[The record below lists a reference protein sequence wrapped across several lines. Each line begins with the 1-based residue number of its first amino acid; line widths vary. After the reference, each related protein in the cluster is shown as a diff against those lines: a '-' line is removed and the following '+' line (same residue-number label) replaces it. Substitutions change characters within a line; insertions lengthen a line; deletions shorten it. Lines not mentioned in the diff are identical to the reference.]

1 MQPSSLPVP
10 PAVPVHPAV
19 PTSPLNCPSSAECAV
34 PQPLLGAL
42 VWAIWVLA
50 FLAPVIAWGLASL
63 AVGPGGKPRRGRGAS
78 VLGPAVLVTAGVLFL
93 FRIVTILPDRFQPLP
108 IDLSGGPL
116 VWLDLLGLTSPGHA
130 TTATRC
136 CTRPLG
142 TAPEAMALLAA
153 LTGYV
158 LVLVAL
164 VLGSRRRGEE
174 ITQAFRIPFGE
185 QGSLVLLAGGV
196 LMVLGVRRPVEEAG
210 RSVVLLDALG
220 FAPVACGA
228 LAIWMRAR
236 YEPEVALEPA
246 VQPTIQIPQAS
257 PDVLSTWKQIG
268 AISPEGAPLFATPGG
283 ISPGRVEGVS
293 AGCWRLSGA
302 LGPPPA
308 ALDEVARLF
317 QAPFQGFLVGDLPD
331 PTERIF
337 LSAVVLR
344 AALLE
349 GIPVLVIT
357 EGMRRDVDGTLHA
370 ELRDAVDEAVRASG
384 MWSCGPLVVG
394 ERELRE
400 AIAGK
405 RFPAAAFLD
414 VGELSALGIRTLGRA
429 EEGAQWAR
437 QVGLVILSKL
447 DRGSGLTV
455 THRMYTLRRLGLV
468 LRAAGARWSV
478 LATGFGGVAT
488 RSLLEQTFPGFS
500 VREVPFGPRAS
511 AQVQVW
517 TANHAFLRTPGA
529 PWIRRAIEPL
539 VRGGL
544 QMTAGDPLG
553 HFDQRTLEVEV
564 GKVTLVRDIALGG
577 DASASFL
584 DDSWMLAAFRSLPNR
599 VPTHHLL
606 PHHALWGIEP
616 NPVVR
621 FLLKTGSL
629 SGMAQQGRVPAP
641 RPLVGYG
648 NRLLARAHL
657 QAALREGEQDLE
669 SLAGI
674 FGRSLVDQVI
684 GEGYKPE
691 RHALRSV
698 ASQQGLKRVALAP
711 VLAGDVAS
719 PLRNTVSEQ
728 VIRVVHRHGGRH
740 LLDVDKLVAET
751 RFYPGRVFALGSERF
766 EVPLHA
772 FDAKRGEIQVEAVD
786 ESRSL
791 TLPQLTLHLLD
802 PTPSEAPLEIR
813 SGKLVYTLTSFEVTS
828 REQVSGVREASG
840 RVTSYAPV
848 QSQYRTRMRGV
859 FFPAQLD
866 DRLLLHLATSVEG
879 VLMALLLAA
888 PDDLAVVPLP
898 AGQFSVYGPGFGV
911 VDRHVQGIGAAEALD
926 PIAVDEVFVW
936 VRAVLSACGC
946 QQGCAECTSSVA
958 LAAGPDKQGVLRLL
972 GA

>member
-1 MQPSSLPVP
+1 VW
-10 PAVPVHPAV
+10 V
-19 PTSPLNCPSSAECAV
+19 
-34 PQPLLGAL
+34 
-42 VWAIWVLA
+42 VWALA
-50 FLAPVIAWGLASL
+50 FLAPLLAWGLASL
-63 AVGPGGKPRRGRGAS
+63 AVGPGGKPRAGRGAS
-78 VLGPAVLVTAGVLFL
+78 ILGPAALVTAGLLLL
-93 FRIVTILPDRFQPLP
+93 FRLVTLLPDSLQPLP
-108 IDLSGGPL
+108 VDLSGGPF
-116 VWLDLLGLTSPGHA
+116 VWLDQLGITSPGTA
-130 TTATRC
+130 TTAARC
-136 CTRPLG
+136 CARPSG

-153 LTGYV
+153 LAGY
-158 LVLVAL
+158 LLALVAL
-164 VLGSRRRGEE
+164 VIGARRRGEE
-174 ITQAFRIPFGE
+174 ITRAFRIPFGE
-185 QGSLVLLAGGV
+185 QGSLVLLAGGA
-196 LMVLGVRRPVEEAG
+196 LLLLGARTPLEEAG

-220 FAPVACGA
+220 FAPVACVA
-228 LAIWMRAR
+228 LALWMRAR
-236 YEPEVALEPA
+236 YEPEVAPQPA
-246 VQPTIQIPQAS
+246 AQPAAQAPQAS
-257 PDVLSTWKQIG
+257 LDVLATWKQLG
-268 AISPEGAPLFATPGG
+268 AIPPEGSPLFATPGG
-283 ISPGRVEGVS
+283 VAPGSVQGVS
-293 AGCWRLSGA
+293 AEFWRLAGA
-302 LGPPPA
+302 SGPPPA
-308 ALDEVARLF
+308 ALDEIARLF
-317 QAPFQGFLVGDLPD
+317 QGPFQGFLVGDLPE
-331 PTERIF
+331 PTEQIF
-337 LSAVVLR
+337 LSAAVLR

-349 GIPVLVIT
+349 GVPVLVVT
-357 EGMRRDVDGTLHA
+357 EGMRRDVDGSLHA
-370 ELRDAVDEAVRASG
+370 ALRDAVDAAVRASG

-414 VGELSALGIRTLGRA
+414 VGELSALGIRALGRA
-429 EEGAQWAR
+429 EDGAQWAR
-437 QVGLVILSKL
+437 HVGLVILSKL
-447 DRGSGLTV
+447 DRGSGLEA
-455 THRMYTLRRLGLV
+455 THRMYTLRRLGLA
-468 LRAAGARWSV
+468 LRASGARWSV
-478 LATGFGGVAT
+478 LATGFGGVAS
-488 RSLLEQTFPGFS
+488 RSLLEQIFPGFS

-517 TANHAFLRTPGA
+517 TANDAFLRSPGG

-544 QMTAGDPLG
+544 RIAAGDPLG
-553 HFDQRTLEVEV
+553 HFDQRALEVEV
-564 GKVTLVRDIALGG
+564 GKVNLVRDIALGG

-599 VPTHHLL
+599 IPTSNQL

-674 FGRSLVDQVI
+674 FGRSLVEQVV

-691 RHALRSV
+691 RHAVRSV

-719 PLRNTVSEQ
+719 PLRNTVSEL
-728 VIRVVHRHGGRH
+728 VIRVVHRHGGRP

-766 EVPLHA
+766 EVPMHA

-791 TLPQLTLHLLD
+791 TLPQLVLDVAD
-802 PTPSEAPLEIR
+802 PTPAEAPLEIR
-813 SGKLVYTLTSFEVTS
+813 TGKLVYTLASFEVTA
-828 REQVSGVREASG
+828 REQVSGVREANG

-848 QSQYRTRMRGV
+848 QSQYRTRLRGV
-859 FFPAQLD
+859 SFPAQLD

-879 VLMALLLAA
+879 VLMAFLLAA
-888 PDDLAVVPLP
+888 PDDLAVIPLR
-898 AGQFSVYGPGFGV
+898 AGHLPGLGPGFGV

-926 PIAVDEVFVW
+926 AVAVDEVFVW
-936 VRAVLSACGC
+936 VKAVLSACGC
-946 QQGCAECTSSVA
+946 QQGCVECTSPVA